1 VYPIPGAD
9 GSIEPGQRLM
19 NFVWYR
25 NYLEG
30 DDLDTLL
37 TDANGLRHE
46 TSMPPGAVQPEL
58 VADLHATAE
67 AFLPPQISDVV
78 LAVDAPF
85 VQVIY
90 DIEVPR
96 MAFGRVCLI
105 GDAAWVD
112 RPHAAAGT
120 AKAGADAW
128 TLAEA
133 LDVHGTVPEALAAWE
148 PGQLKLGRQLVER
161 TRRIGRR
168 FQLDGTWCPGD
179 PELILGL
186 YGPGR

>member
-1 VYPIPGAD
+1 
-9 GSIEPGQRLM
+9 
-19 NFVWYR
+19 
-25 NYLEG
+25 
-30 DDLDTLL
+30 
-37 TDANGLRHE
+37 
-46 TSMPPGAVQPEL
+46 
-58 VADLHATAE
+58 VADLRATAE
-67 AFLPPQISDVV
+67 ARLPPQISDVV

-90 DIEVPR
+90 DIEVSR

-105 GDAAWVD
+105 GDAAWVA

-133 LDVHGTVPEALAAWE
+133 LDANGTVPEALAAWE

-161 TRRIGRR
+161 TRRIGCRS
-168 FQLDGTWCPGD
+168 QVDGTWRPGD

-186 YGPGR
+186 YGPGQ